1 MADFYNIK
9 LFCELCNVT
18 VYEDKL
24 HLDDGEIYDLPSGE
38 TVASKYFRG
47 VGWCMDCK
55 GDKLIYAPY
64 PVTEAI
70 HEISRLQSK
79 LRQITSSWTF
89 RTFGFLMTA
98 TQARSKKIQQKILKQ
113 KNIIEFA
120 RTRAD
125 YERQYCIAC
134 GSSHIIPLTK
144 RTKSIELITHTCGE
158 VVACQIDTGDYA
170 WTKDD

>member
-1 MADFYNIK
+1 MTDFYNIK

-18 VYEDKL
+18 IYEDKI
-24 HLDDGEIYDLPSGE
+24 HLDDGEHYELPSGG

-64 PVTEAI
+64 PIAQATN
-70 HEISRLQSK
+70 EISKLQSK
-79 LRQITSSWTF
+79 LSQITSSWTF
-89 RTFGFLMTA
+89 RTFGSLMIA

-113 KNIIEFA
+113 KNIVEFA
-120 RTRAD
+120 RSRPD
-125 YERQYCIAC
+125 YERQYCTSC

-144 RTKSIELITHTCGE
+144 RTKSIDLITHICGE
-158 VVACQIDTGDYA
+158 AVSCEIDMGDYA